1 MENSKTI
8 NIVELAGLLYN
19 QPTGKVTTNSF
30 VAKFMLQIKNAK
42 GNGFKLVPITV
53 WGEQGEKLVNSFV
66 KGDQIHITGE
76 LETGSYKN
84 KEGATV
90 YTWGVLAKEIHTEA
104 TPF

>member
-1 MENSKTI
+1 MENLQTI

-19 QPTGKVTTNSF
+19 QPTGNKTTNSF

-53 WGEQGEKLVNSFV
+53 WGDEAEKLVSGFV
-66 KGDQIHITGE
+66 KGDGIHIVGE

-90 YTWGVLAKEIHTEA
+90 YTWGVTAKEIHTEA